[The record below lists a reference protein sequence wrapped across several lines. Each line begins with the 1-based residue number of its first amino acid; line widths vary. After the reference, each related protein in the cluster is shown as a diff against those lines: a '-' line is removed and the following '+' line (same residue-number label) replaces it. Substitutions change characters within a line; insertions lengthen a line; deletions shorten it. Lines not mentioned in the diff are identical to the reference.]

1 MAQRPGPVPF
11 LWNADVGV
19 LKPVSL
25 QPTDSDSSQPDTSAV
40 AVIGAGSIGT
50 AFSLM
55 FAAAGHEVR
64 ICESSEERRQSVR
77 QRIVESIHLLQT
89 NDLCDQDADQVLSRI
104 HVLPDVADSVSGV
117 DFVQEC
123 VPEEVGLK
131 CSIFAELDKLAP
143 EGTVLA
149 SSSSA
154 IMASEFAGKLS
165 GAHRCLVAHPGNPP
179 FLIRVIEVVPATFTS
194 HEVVDRT
201 CSLMESIGLSPI
213 IVKKEIRGFV
223 FNRLQGAVLREAY
236 CLVRDGIATVEEI
249 DRLVRDGL
257 GLRWSVVGPF
267 ETADLNWRGGIGSHA
282 KIMGAAYAAMGAEPG
297 RNDPW
302 APELVRQVE
311 AERRA
316 LLPLDKWE
324 DRVAWRDRQLM
335 VMLSAR
341 RRCRAEQ

>member
-1 MAQRPGPVPF
+1 MYR
-11 LWNADVGV
+11 VGD
-19 LKPVSL
+19 LTPVSR
-25 QPTDSDSSQPDTSAV
+25 QTADSDLTQPDSSVV
-40 AVIGAGSIGT
+40 AVIGAGSIGA

-64 ICESSEERRQSVR
+64 ICESSEERRLSVR
-77 QRIVESIHLLQT
+77 PRIVESLSLLQASG
-89 NDLCDQDADQVLSRI
+89 LCDQDTEQVLSRI
-104 HVLPDVADSVSGV
+104 QVLPDVANSVRGV

-123 VPEEVGLK
+123 APEEVDLK
-131 CSIFAELDKLAP
+131 RSLFAELDDLAP
-143 EGTVLA
+143 EDAVLA

-154 IMASEFAGKLS
+154 IMASEFAAELR

-179 FLIRVIEVVPATFTS
+179 FLIRVIEVVPARFTS
-194 HEVVDRT
+194 QSVVDRT
-201 CSLMESIGLSPI
+201 CSLMRSIGLSPI
-213 IVKKEIRGFV
+213 TVKKEVRGFV

-236 CLVRDGIATVEEI
+236 CLVRDGVASVEEI

-282 KIMGAAYAAMGAEPG
+282 KIMGAAYTAMGAEPG

-302 APELVRQVE
+302 SPDLVRKVE

-316 LLPLDKWE
+316 VLPLDQWD

-335 VMLSAR
+335 AMLSAR
-341 RRCRAEQ
+341 RRYSAE